1 MNHGFVFRTD
11 IKGYYQNMNLQAIYD
26 YFTRYIT
33 CSSTLALLKQY
44 LQVSVESGGE
54 FFTPRGLC
62 RGSALSPLIG
72 AGLLFE
78 LDARMDALPGVF
90 YVRYMDDMLIVAASR
105 WSMRRARRT
114 LLEMMDNMGFTL
126 HPDKTQVGRLPDTSF
141 DWLGWLFINGRV
153 TAAPRAVANFKNNY
167 RRRRIQLRGRGINPE
182 QRRLAL
188 RGYAHR
194 WRRWLALPVR

>member
-1 MNHGFVFRTD
+1 
-11 IKGYYQNMNLQAIYD
+11 MNLQAIYD

-62 RGSALSPLIG
+62 RGSALSPIIG

-78 LDARMDALPGVF
+78 LYARMDALPGVF

-114 LLEMMDNMGFTL
+114 LLEMMDNMGFTM
-126 HPDKTQVGRLPDTSF
+126 HPDKTQVGVCLIRRSTGWGGYLSMVGLRLHRARWQILKIIIVSGEYSCGAGASIRNKGVWHCEF
-141 DWLGWLFINGRV
+141 MR
-153 TAAPRAVANFKNNY
+153 TAGVA
-167 RRRRIQLRGRGINPE
+167 G
-182 QRRLAL
+182 
-188 RGYAHR
+188 
-194 WRRWLALPVR
+194 